1 MAVLEVR
8 RLRIG
13 LNRPE
18 PTVLVSDVSLAIE
31 EGECLGLTGQSG
43 SGKSLTGCALSGLLP
58 PPLAVLGGEARLM
71 GRSLDL
77 GGAKA
82 MRGRRGREVFL
93 MFQSPA
99 GALDPSARIGPQ
111 VAEALRSARGLDR
124 RQAKEAAR
132 ELLPRVG
139 LEPERER
146 AYPFELSGG
155 QRQRVLLAIAFGLR
169 PRLLIADEPTTGLDQ
184 ANQEQI
190 LTLLRELQDS
200 QGTALCLI
208 SHDLRV
214 LAAMAQDLAVLHRGR
229 LVENGPLERVLASP
243 QHWHTQ
249 ELARAMQYLET
260 EP

>member
-1 MAVLEVR
+1 MSVLEVR
-8 RLRIG
+8 GLHIG
-13 LNRPE
+13 LRRPE
-18 PTVLVSDVSLAIE
+18 PTVLVSDISLAIAA
-31 EGECLGLTGQSG
+31 GGCLGLTGQSG

-58 PPLAVLGGEARLM
+58 PPLAVLAGEVRLM
-71 GRSLDL
+71 GQPLDL
-77 GGAKA
+77 GDAKA
-82 MRGRRGREVFL
+82 LRGRRGREVFL

-99 GALDPSARIGPQ
+99 GSLDPSARIGPQ
-111 VAEALRSARGLDR
+111 IAEALRQVRGLDR
-124 RQAKEAAR
+124 RQAKQAVR
-132 ELLPRVG
+132 ELLARVG
-139 LEPERER
+139 LEPERAR

-184 ANQEQI
+184 AKQEQI
-190 LTLLRELQDS
+190 LALLRELRVS

-229 LVENGPLERVLASP
+229 LVESGPLDRVLAAP

-249 ELARAMQYLET
+249 ELVRAKEYLEAR
-260 EP
+260 P

>member
-1 MAVLEVR
+1 MSVLEVR
-8 RLRIG
+8 DLRVG
-13 LNRPE
+13 LSRPE
-18 PTVLVSDVSLAIE
+18 PTVLVSDVSLAIAA
-31 EGECLGLTGQSG
+31 GGCLGLTGQSG

-58 PPLAVLGGEARLM
+58 PPLAVLGGEARLL
-71 GRSLDL
+71 GRPLDL
-77 GGAKA
+77 GDPRAL
-82 MRGRRGREVFL
+82 RGRRGREVFL
-93 MFQSPA
+93 MFQSPG

-111 VAEALRSARGLDR
+111 VAEALRAARGLGR
-124 RQAKEAAR
+124 QQAKEAVR
-132 ELLPRVG
+132 ELLQRVD

-190 LTLLRELQDS
+190 LGLMRELRDS

-229 LVENGPLERVLASP
+229 LVESGPLERVLAAP

-249 ELARAMQYLET
+249 ELVQAMQYLET
-260 EP
+260 GS